1 MRRTVDNQRW
11 ARDSQHIPCQWVSVL
26 DDGQYKRA
34 QSNGRVG
41 SGACDLNQAWRLLSQ
56 RVCVVREVAGWARA
70 RSARGRLTFTL
81 LPASSISHCC
91 IVCPSIGNNTARGA
105 KHP

>member
-1 MRRTVDNQRW
+1 ML
-11 ARDSQHIPCQWVSVL
+11 VL
-26 DDGQYKRA
+26 DDRLYKRA
-34 QSNGRVG
+34 QSNGNGRVG
-41 SGACDLNQAWRLLSQ
+41 SESAVLHAIWIKRGSFVSRLCCERGGWVGQGAFSPRPPN
-56 RVCVVREVAGWARA
+56 VYV
-70 RSARGRLTFTL
+70 